1 MDDLEYILQSLSG
14 DTVWDK
20 LAQAESSAISSAG
33 MKDITKLPPTPA
45 PPEPMPVAG
54 QTPAP
59 RMPTLNA
66 DVKLTKSQ
74 IDFAKFIRTRNG
86 IGIAAWKAGS
96 GKTLGTIVAFLNLK
110 AEGNAGKAIVLV
122 PASLRANFAEN
133 GVAKFTNATFGI
145 IGTKAESTANAAMDV
160 SQMGDRDFYIISHSM
175 FRSNPDKYLAITGA
189 DTIIMDEM
197 HRIKDPNSALN
208 DVIEKVGQKVKNFIG
223 ATATPAMNKPFEAIE
238 LRNAIS
244 KPSERLSEAKF
255 VKNFIKRAP
264 SSFFERVQGWFG
276 GEHTGEITGF
286 TRKEELEKILAKSFH
301 FAEPKVKGMPRKD
314 VEVVEV
320 PMDPRQEQNYH
331 GILKR
336 KLTRRER
343 RILER
348 AELRPDKELVPILN
362 KIMAIRQLSNDAKF
376 VEGGSQLSAAESS
389 PKILRMTNDLV
400 GHLKKNERGQ
410 IVIYSNF
417 IGSGTRLIEARIK
430 QLGIPYGVYYGKGQK
445 GVTGK
450 GREQAVRDYNAGKL
464 KVLILS
470 GAGAEG
476 LNLPNTTMHMT
487 MDPHYNPEKITQQEA
502 RGIRRGG
509 QKYLP
514 PQRRRVLVKR
524 YVSVPNRG
532 FSIDKSIYQIAAKK
546 KALVDQLTA
555 LGLASQKARASQDP
569 GRRKALKFLVQD
581 KQIPLRAEE
590 SMRKVAFDKFA
601 RGGGYR
607 SAHGSLEHGQV
618 RLISDN
624 SLTTTPTMA
633 AGGNTSPY
641 WFSQDHLPG
650 TWSKKKKSEAEG
662 KKSHRIKFKAK
673 TEGNLGPNE
682 ESGGR
687 VRLGY

>member
-1 MDDLEYILQSLSG
+1 MDELEFILQRLSG

-33 MKDITKLPPTPA
+33 MNIDKLPPPPS
-45 PPEPMPVAG
+45 PPEPAPVPG
-54 QTPAP
+54 QQQ
-59 RMPTLNA
+59 RIPTLNA

-110 AEGNAGKAIVLV
+110 SEGKAGKAIVLV
-122 PASLRANFAEN
+122 PASLRTNFAEN

-145 IGTKAESTANAAMDV
+145 IGTKAEATANAAMDA

-175 FRSNPDKYLAITGA
+175 FRSNPDKYLAMTGA

-197 HRIKDPNSALN
+197 HRIKDPRSALN
-208 DVIEKVGQKVKNFIG
+208 DVVEKVGQKVKNFIG

-244 KPSERLSEAKF
+244 KPSERLSEKKF
-255 VKNFIKRAP
+255 VENYIKRAP
-264 SSFFERVQGWFG
+264 SSFYERVKGWFG
-276 GEHTGEITGF
+276 GKYTGEITGF
-286 TRKEELEKILAKSFH
+286 KRKEELEKILAKSFH
-301 FAEPKVKGMPRKD
+301 FSEPKVKGMPRKD
-314 VEVVEV
+314 VEVVEI

-343 RILER
+343 RILEK
-348 AELRPDKELVPILN
+348 AELRPDKELIPILN

-376 VEGGSQLSAAESS
+376 VEGGSPMAAAASS
-389 PKILRMTNDLV
+389 PKILRMSNDLV

-417 IGSGTRLIEARIK
+417 IGSGSRLIEARLK

-464 KVLILS
+464 KVLLLS

-476 LNLPNTTMHMT
+476 LNLPNTTMHLT

-514 PQRRRVLVKR
+514 PQRRRVIVRR
-524 YVSVPNRG
+524 YVSVPNKG

-555 LGLASQKARASQDP
+555 LGLESQKARASQEP
-569 GRRKALKFLVQD
+569 GRRRALKLLVRNEL
-581 KQIPLRAEE
+581 PLRAEE

-607 SAHGSLEHGQV
+607 SAHGSLDHGQV

-624 SLTTTPTMA
+624 SLVTTPTMA
-633 AGGNTSPY
+633 AGGNIAPY
-641 WFSQDHLPG
+641 WFSQDYLPG
-650 TWSKKKKSEAEG
+650 KWSKRKKSESEG
-662 KKSHRIKFKAK
+662 KKKHRIRYNNK
-673 TEGNLGPNE
+673 TEGGLGPNP
-682 ESGGR
+682 ESSGR
-687 VRLGY
+687 ITAGY